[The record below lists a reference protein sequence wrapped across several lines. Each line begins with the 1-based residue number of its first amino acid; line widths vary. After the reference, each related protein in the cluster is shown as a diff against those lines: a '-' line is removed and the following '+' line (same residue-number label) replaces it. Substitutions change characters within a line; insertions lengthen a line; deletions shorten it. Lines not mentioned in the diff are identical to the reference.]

1 MDDEAQ
7 FCPKCGAKTA
17 VSQSTTEVN
26 DTGSSAPA
34 STKVKNTNQRYWIL
48 ALVLIICVGGYL
60 LWNHLNTNESASPV
74 SSSRSSSN
82 RSLSSSS
89 EKSKSKSTSEFNP
102 KNDSVKILHYGANK
116 LGNQKY
122 KNDLKQIMSSKT
134 MLVVGSSA
142 SDVNGISKKGTGTFY
157 SFGEPEEDRYLGYTV
172 DNDQTVNF
180 YVTMPTKTEFIKSVS
195 LAKIRE
201 YADSND
207 QLAEVKVSTSG
218 TTSSSSSSSSSSTV
232 TSNMTKDTIIQSS
245 DDNLKITNG
254 ALAIIL
260 YHKYYPDTDSDAPM
274 YLTTD
279 NQGRQEIGYGTAG
292 SDLFY
297 KVNGDT
303 VTVWKIQSDSSKTT
317 ANQDYDQSTES
328 VQSLIE
334 ASYMNDYQ
342 TKSVDELADKLQTN
356 QSIPSSP

>member
-116 LGNQKY
+116 LGRECQECCVK
-122 KNDLKQIMSSKT
+122 KET
-134 MLVVGSSA
+134 SSA
-142 SDVNGISKKGTGTFY
+142 
-157 SFGEPEEDRYLGYTV
+157 
-172 DNDQTVNF
+172 
-180 YVTMPTKTEFIKSVS
+180 
-195 LAKIRE
+195 
-201 YADSND
+201 
-207 QLAEVKVSTSG
+207 
-218 TTSSSSSSSSSSTV
+218 
-232 TSNMTKDTIIQSS
+232 
-245 DDNLKITNG
+245 
-254 ALAIIL
+254 
-260 YHKYYPDTDSDAPM
+260 
-274 YLTTD
+274 
-279 NQGRQEIGYGTAG
+279 
-292 SDLFY
+292 
-297 KVNGDT
+297 
-303 VTVWKIQSDSSKTT
+303 
-317 ANQDYDQSTES
+317 
-328 VQSLIE
+328 
-334 ASYMNDYQ
+334 
-342 TKSVDELADKLQTN
+342 
-356 QSIPSSP
+356 